1 MSFDPN
7 AIDWNTWEAMV
18 RQYCSD
24 FTHDQYKK
32 SLLWSKLPLTIQQ
45 TLTNYQSFEDCM
57 ASLKTQFGDPVRA
70 MKERITTYVK
80 FCQELPTRIENVE
93 QVAKDVARIQGLTIR
108 LANARDTNCKCAAT
122 EKRACIEVG
131 HEPNDHC
138 IKHCNY
144 DAYRKDSDSLHSVL
158 TTLAANR
165 LPQEMLVQVGTR
177 VRDEE
182 KAQDRTV
189 DIQKYVE
196 LLMEY
201 INVLKSSRVS
211 IKTAHPPTGKP
222 GYGKLNHHNEIGLA
236 ANENE
241 TRAPKPK
248 FCLCCQRSDH
258 WISNCAMAKN
268 MTPNEIIA
276 KIKASKGCTICII
289 RGHTAKE
296 CRRRDKQKCYYCA
309 DNNIPGANT
318 HKKLVCP
325 KRHGATT
332 QEAAMIGN
340 EQDINH
346 FED

>member
-1 MSFDPN
+1 
-7 AIDWNTWEAMV
+7 
-18 RQYCSD
+18 
-24 FTHDQYKK
+24 
-32 SLLWSKLPLTIQQ
+32 
-45 TLTNYQSFEDCM
+45 
-57 ASLKTQFGDPVRA
+57 
-70 MKERITTYVK
+70 
-80 FCQELPTRIENVE
+80 
-93 QVAKDVARIQGLTIR
+93 
-108 LANARDTNCKCAAT
+108 
-122 EKRACIEVG
+122 
-131 HEPNDHC
+131 
-138 IKHCNY
+138 
-144 DAYRKDSDSLHSVL
+144 
-158 TTLAANR
+158 
-165 LPQEMLVQVGTR
+165 MLVQVGTR

-276 KIKASKGCTICII
+276 KIKA
-289 RGHTAKE
+289 
-296 CRRRDKQKCYYCA
+296 
-309 DNNIPGANT
+309 
-318 HKKLVCP
+318 
-325 KRHGATT
+325 
-332 QEAAMIGN
+332 
-340 EQDINH
+340 
-346 FED
+346 